1 LTHSF
6 KRSKRVGE
14 LIIREISE
22 MIVKGK
28 IKDPRIDG
36 VVLTDIRITDDLKN
50 ATIYFTN
57 YISHENNDEVLIGLL
72 SASKYIK
79 RELTKI
85 LRLKRIPDLTFKS
98 DQILE
103 TGYRIDRLLR
113 EEKLD

>member
-72 SASKYIK
+72 SASKYI
-79 RELTKI
+79 I

>member
-1 LTHSF
+1 MTHSF

-57 YISHENNDEVLIGLL
+57 
-72 SASKYIK
+72 
-79 RELTKI
+79 
-85 LRLKRIPDLTFKS
+85 
-98 DQILE
+98 
-103 TGYRIDRLLR
+103 
-113 EEKLD
+113 